1 MRKQMIENAA
11 HEVATQVRAVEDSID
26 VTLAEMVELQSRL
39 MRVNSVAGVG
49 PAPVHAALV
58 NISTAFQ
65 SLVEARGSIV
75 SCHGELV
82 VAKDKVP
89 GLRTVG
95 FGDQGECPKTA
106 RTDLRVVA

>member
-11 HEVATQVRAVEDSID
+11 QEVATQVRAVEDSID
-26 VTLAEMVELQSRL
+26 VTLAEMAELQSRL

-58 NISTAFQ
+58 NISTAFH
-65 SLVEARGSIV
+65 SLVKARGSIV
-75 SCHGELV
+75 CCHGELV

-95 FGDQGECPKTA
+95 FGDQGECPPSA
-106 RTDLRVVA
+106 RTELRVVA

>member
-1 MRKQMIENAA
+1 MRKHSIENAA
-11 HEVATQVRAVEDSID
+11 HDVATQVRTVEELID
-26 VTLAEMVELQSRL
+26 TTLAEIAELQSRL

-49 PAPVHAALV
+49 PAPVHAPLVEISMALR
-58 NISTAFQ
+58 

-95 FGDQGECPKTA
+95 FGDQGDCPKA
-106 RTDLRVVA
+106 AGPELRVVA

>member
-1 MRKQMIENAA
+1 MRKHLIENAA

-26 VTLAEMVELQSRL
+26 ATLAEIAELQGRL

-58 NISTAFQ
+58 EISTALR

-82 VAKDKVP
+82 VAKGKVP

-95 FGDQGECPKTA
+95 FGDQGDCPKA
-106 RTDLRVVA
+106 AGPQLRIVA

>member
-1 MRKQMIENAA
+1 MRKRMIENAA

-26 VTLAEMVELQSRL
+26 LTLAEMAELQSRL
-39 MRVNSVAGVG
+39 MRVNTVAGVG

-89 GLRTVG
+89 GLRTLG
-95 FGDQGECPKTA
+95 FGDQGNCPPSA
-106 RTDLRVVA
+106 RTELRVVA